1 MKTRLATF
9 TYMIYLVHESPN
21 QAKNLF
27 FLLPLY
33 DLKFDTRFEQFKLE
47 FLLWL
52 EFLVWV
58 PGLQI

>member
-21 QAKNLF
+21 QVKNLF

-33 DLKFDTRFEQFKLE
+33 DFKFDTRFEQFKLE